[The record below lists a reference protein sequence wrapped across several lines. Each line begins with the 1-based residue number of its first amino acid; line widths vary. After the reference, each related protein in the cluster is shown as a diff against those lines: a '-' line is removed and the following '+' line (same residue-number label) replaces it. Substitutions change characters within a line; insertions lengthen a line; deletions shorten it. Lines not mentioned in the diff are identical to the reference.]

1 MTQPSIIGP
10 TTGATHHSETG
21 DAIAP
26 HAGAAPPAGH
36 AGLDELAAML
46 ADLGSLNLDGVVPMT
61 AFDPRWPEVD
71 PQ

>member
-1 MTQPSIIGP
+1 MTEPSIIGP
-10 TTGATHHSETG
+10 STPATSHGETG
-21 DAIAP
+21 DALAP
-26 HAGAAPPAGH
+26 DTGAAPPVEH
-36 AGLDELAAML
+36 AGIDELAVML